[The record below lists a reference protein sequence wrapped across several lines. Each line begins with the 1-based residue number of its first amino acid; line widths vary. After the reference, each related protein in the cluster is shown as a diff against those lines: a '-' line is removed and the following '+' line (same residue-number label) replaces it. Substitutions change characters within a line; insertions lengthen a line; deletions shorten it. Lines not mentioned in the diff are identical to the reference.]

1 MISSGE
7 ITLCLFNKD
16 LIFKWDYLGK
26 YMLIK
31 SIGRA
36 IWQRGGGGNMV
47 TEGEFSSF
55 YMIYQ
60 FLDD

>member
-36 IWQRGGGGNMV
+36 IWQRGGNMV